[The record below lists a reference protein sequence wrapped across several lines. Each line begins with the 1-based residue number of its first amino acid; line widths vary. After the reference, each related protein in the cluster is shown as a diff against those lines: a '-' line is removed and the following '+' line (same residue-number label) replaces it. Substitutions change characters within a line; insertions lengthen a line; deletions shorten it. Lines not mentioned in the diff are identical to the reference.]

1 MADINYN
8 DPRFAEI
15 EQAKQQALSQNTET
29 YDKMIS
35 TADTQYN
42 EMSQAAKNYG
52 EEQQKFQTEQTNQTL
67 TELEQQK
74 QKSQKDYTRE
84 QTGAYTDYLKQ
95 TNRYGVGA
103 ERLASQGLAN
113 SGYSEASQV
122 SMYNSYQNRY
132 SVARESFNQTVQNF
146 NNQYSQIKLSNNA
159 KLAEIAF
166 NSLQTQLQN
175 TLQGFQYKNTLLQQK
190 LQTQQNIDQ
199 QYYGRWQDTLA
210 QLNQE
215 RALAEQKRQFNISK
229 ANKSSGISLSDTKL
243 KEEKMKEEKATKE
256 YKQGEN
262 KINPLTF
269 NYLNEAK
276 ALSARGVDV
285 YQYLYNL
292 AEQGNINDTEIY
304 YIAEKL
310 GLK

>member
-1 MADINYN
+1 MAEINYN

-29 YDKMIS
+29 YDKMIMN
-35 TADTQYN
+35 ADTQYN

-52 EEQQKFQTEQTNQTL
+52 EEQQKFQTEQTNLTL
-67 TELEQQK
+67 AELEQQK

-84 QTGAYTDYLKQ
+84 QTGAYTDYLKH
-95 TNRYGVGA
+95 TNRYGVSA
-103 ERLASQGLAN
+103 ERLANQGLAN

-190 LQTQQNIDQ
+190 LQTQQSIDQ

-215 RALAEQKRQFNISK
+215 RALEEQRRQFKISQ
-229 ANKSSGISLSDTKL
+229 ANKSSGISL
-243 KEEKMKEEKATKE
+243 EEKEKKLEKEKNGTKDF
-256 YKQGEN
+256 KQG
-262 KINPLTF
+262 KGKLTPLTF
-269 NYLNEAK
+269 HYLNVIRSLANK
-276 ALSARGVDV
+276 GLDV
-285 YQYLYNL
+285 KQYITDL
-292 AEQGNINDTEIY
+292 AERGAINDTEIY
-304 YIAEKL
+304 YIASQL
-310 GLK
+310 GIE

>member
-1 MADINYN
+1 MAEINYN

-29 YDKMIS
+29 YDKMIMN
-35 TADTQYN
+35 ADTQYQ

-52 EEQQKFQTEQTNQTL
+52 EEQQKFQTEQTNLTL
-67 TELEQQK
+67 AELEQQK

-84 QTGAYTDYLKQ
+84 QTGAYTDYLKH
-95 TNRYGVGA
+95 TNRYGVSA
-103 ERLASQGLAN
+103 ERLANQGLAN

-190 LQTQQNIDQ
+190 LQTQQSIDQ

-215 RALAEQKRQFNISK
+215 RALEEQRRQFKISQ
-229 ANKSSGISLSDTKL
+229 ANKSSGISL
-243 KEEKMKEEKATKE
+243 EEKEKKLEKEKNGTKDF
-256 YKQGEN
+256 KQG
-262 KINPLTF
+262 KGKLTPLTF
-269 NYLNEAK
+269 HYLNVIRSLANK
-276 ALSARGVDV
+276 GLDV
-285 YQYLYNL
+285 KQYITDL
-292 AEQGNINDTEIY
+292 AERGAINDTEIY
-304 YIAEKL
+304 YIASQL
-310 GLK
+310 GIE

>member
-1 MADINYN
+1 MAEINYN

-29 YDKMIS
+29 YDKMIMN
-35 TADTQYN
+35 ADTQYN

-52 EEQQKFQTEQTNQTL
+52 EEQQKFQTEQTNLTL
-67 TELEQQK
+67 AELEQQK

-95 TNRYGVGA
+95 TNRYGVSA
-103 ERLASQGLAN
+103 ERLANQGLAN

-190 LQTQQNIDQ
+190 LQTQQSIDQ

-215 RALAEQKRQFNISK
+215 RALEEQRRQFKISQ
-229 ANKSSGISLSDTKL
+229 ANKSSGISL
-243 KEEKMKEEKATKE
+243 EEKEKKLEKEKNGTKDF
-256 YKQGEN
+256 KQG
-262 KINPLTF
+262 KGKLTPLTF
-269 NYLNEAK
+269 HYLNVIRSLANK
-276 ALSARGVDV
+276 GLDV
-285 YQYLYNL
+285 KQYITDL
-292 AEQGNINDTEIY
+292 AERGAINDTEIY
-304 YIAEKL
+304 YIASQL
-310 GLK
+310 GIE